1 MKRLLLFFTWLWL
14 FLPIIA
20 EAQQIR
26 VLSEDLQFSGD
37 LGSSQRKS
45 IILQNESNQ
54 SKTYLLKN
62 LRGNVGSSQKV
73 KICIGEQCFDPKRDL
88 AKIKISLEPG
98 EIMTDLYLEFEMGI
112 VETMGSFDLFFV
124 NAENIRE
131 TFMVEARY
139 SVSNPDTKIDEFDY
153 KDIKLSDVYPNPSS
167 RIAQLDYQLKNPRV
181 KAKITINSF
190 IGNPIA
196 EYELDPERSTLS
208 INVSEFKEGIY
219 FYTLFLDNK
228 NIVTKKLQIKK

>member
-1 MKRLLLFFTWLWL
+1 MKRLLLFFTWLLL
-14 FLPIIA
+14 FSPIIA

-62 LRGNVGSSQKV
+62 IRGNVGSSQKV
-73 KICIGEQCFDPKRDL
+73 RICIGEQCFDPKRDL
-88 AKIKISLEPG
+88 AKVKISMKPG
-98 EIMTDLYLEFEMGI
+98 EIVTDLYLEFEMGI

-124 NAENIRE
+124 NPENIRE

-139 SVSNPDTKIDEFDY
+139 SVSNPDKKIDEFDY

-167 RIAQLDYQLKNPRV
+167 RIAQLDYQFNNPKV

-196 EYELDPERSTLS
+196 EYELDPESSSLS

>member
-1 MKRLLLFFTWLWL
+1 MKRLLLFFSWLLL

-54 SKTYLLKN
+54 SKTYFLKN
-62 LRGNVGSSQKV
+62 IRGNVGSSQKV
-73 KICIGEQCFDPKRDL
+73 RICIGEQCFDPKRDL
-88 AKIKISLEPG
+88 AKVKISMEPG

-124 NAENIRE
+124 NPENIRE

-139 SVSNPDTKIDEFDY
+139 SVSNPDKKIDEFDY

-167 RIAQLDYQLKNPRV
+167 RIAQLDYQFNNPKV

-196 EYELDPERSTLS
+196 EYELDPESSSLS

>member
-14 FLPIIA
+14 FLPLFA
-20 EAQQIR
+20 VAQQIR

-54 SKTYLLKN
+54 PKTYLLKN

-73 KICIGEQCFDPKRDL
+73 RICLGEQCFDPKKDL
-88 AKIKISLEPG
+88 AKIKISLDPG
-98 EIMTDLYLEFEMGI
+98 EIMTDLYLEFQMGI

-124 NAENIRE
+124 NVENIRE

-167 RIAQLDYQLKNPRV
+167 RIAQLDYQFNNPRV

>member
-1 MKRLLLFFTWLWL
+1 MKRQLLIFTWLWL
-14 FLPIIA
+14 FLPILA

-26 VLSEDLQFSGD
+26 VLSEDLRFSGD
-37 LGSSQRKS
+37 LGSSQRKT

-62 LRGNVGSSQKV
+62 LRGNVGSSQKI
-73 KICIGEQCFDPKRDL
+73 KICLGDLCFDPKKDL

-98 EIMTDLYLEFEMGI
+98 EIMTDLYLEFQLGI

-153 KDIKLSDVYPNPSS
+153 KDIKLSGVYPNPSS
-167 RIAQLDYQLKNPRV
+167 RIAQLDYQFNNPKI

-196 EYELDPERSTLS
+196 EYELDPERNSLS
-208 INVSEFKEGIY
+208 INVSDFKEGIY

>member
-73 KICIGEQCFDPKRDL
+73 KICIGEQCFDPKREL
-88 AKIKISLEPG
+88 AKIKISLDPG

-131 TFMVEARY
+131 SFMVEARY

-167 RIAQLDYQLKNPRV
+167 RIAQLDYQFKNPRV

>member
-1 MKRLLLFFTWLWL
+1 MKRLLLFFAWLWL
-14 FLPIIA
+14 FLPILA

-45 IILQNESNQ
+45 IILQNDSNQ
-54 SKTYLLKN
+54 PKTYLLKN

-88 AKIKISLEPG
+88 AKIKISLGAG
-98 EIMTDLYLEFEMGI
+98 EIMTDLYLEFQMGI

-131 TFMVEARY
+131 TFMVGARY

-153 KDIKLSDVYPNPSS
+153 KEIKLSDVYPNPSS
-167 RIAQLDYQLKNPRV
+167 RIAQLDYQFNNPRV

-196 EYELDPERSTLS
+196 EYDLDPERSTLL

>member
-1 MKRLLLFFTWLWL
+1 MKRFFLFLTWLWL
-14 FLPIIA
+14 VLPIIS

-26 VLSEDLQFSGD
+26 VLSEGLQFSGD
-37 LGSSQRKS
+37 LGSSHRKS
-45 IILQNESNQ
+45 IILQNESAL

-73 KICIGEQCFDPKRDL
+73 KICIGDECFDPKRDL
-88 AKIKISLEPG
+88 AKIKLTLDPG
-98 EIMTDLYLEFEMGI
+98 EIVTDLYMEFEMGI

-139 SVSNPDTKIDEFDY
+139 NVANPDTKIDEFDY
-153 KDIKLSDVYPNPSS
+153 KVINLSDVYPNPSS
-167 RIAQLDYQLKNPRV
+167 RVAQLDYDIKNPKV

-196 EYELDPERSTLS
+196 EYDLDPGRNSLS
-208 INVSEFKEGIY
+208 INVSDFKEGIY

>member
-1 MKRLLLFFTWLWL
+1 MKRLFLFFTWLWL
-14 FLPIIA
+14 FLPTIS

-26 VLSEDLQFSGD
+26 VLSEGLQFSGD

-45 IILQNESNQ
+45 IILQNESSQ

-62 LRGNVGSSQKV
+62 FKGNVGSSQKV

-88 AKIKISLEPG
+88 AKIKLSLHPG

-139 SVSNPDTKIDEFDY
+139 RVSNPDSKIDEFDY
-153 KDIKLSDVYPNPSS
+153 KEIKLSDVYPNPSS
-167 RIAQLDYQLKNPRV
+167 RVAQLDYRFNNPKV

-196 EYELDPERSTLS
+196 EYELDPGRNSLS
-208 INVSEFKEGIY
+208 INVSDYKEGIY

>member
-1 MKRLLLFFTWLWL
+1 MKRSLLFFTWLLL

-62 LRGNVGSSQKV
+62 IRGNVGSSQKV
-73 KICIGEQCFDPKRDL
+73 RICIGEQCFDPKRDL
-88 AKIKISLEPG
+88 AKVKISMEPG

-124 NAENIRE
+124 NPENIRE

-139 SVSNPDTKIDEFDY
+139 SISNPDKKIDEFDY

-167 RIAQLDYQLKNPRV
+167 RIAQLDYQFNNPKV

-196 EYELDPERSTLS
+196 EYELDPESSSLS

>member
-1 MKRLLLFFTWLWL
+1 MKRLLLFFTWLLL

-54 SKTYLLKN
+54 SKTYFLKN
-62 LRGNVGSSQKV
+62 IRGNVGSSQKV
-73 KICIGEQCFDPKRDL
+73 RICIGEQCFDPKRDL
-88 AKIKISLEPG
+88 AKVKISMEPG

-124 NAENIRE
+124 NPENIRE

-139 SVSNPDTKIDEFDY
+139 SVSNPDKKIDEFDY

-167 RIAQLDYQLKNPRV
+167 RIAQLDYQFNNPKV

-196 EYELDPERSTLS
+196 EYELDPESSSLS

>member
-1 MKRLLLFFTWLWL
+1 MKRLLLFFTWLLL

-54 SKTYLLKN
+54 SKTYFLKN
-62 LRGNVGSSQKV
+62 IRGNVGSSQKV
-73 KICIGEQCFDPKRDL
+73 RICIGEQCFDPKRDL
-88 AKIKISLEPG
+88 AKVKISMEPG
-98 EIMTDLYLEFEMGI
+98 EIVTDLYLEFEMGI

-124 NAENIRE
+124 NPENIRE

-139 SVSNPDTKIDEFDY
+139 SVSNPDKKIDEFDY

-167 RIAQLDYQLKNPRV
+167 RIAQLDYQFNNPKV

-196 EYELDPERSTLS
+196 EYELDPESSSLS

>member
-1 MKRLLLFFTWLWL
+1 MKRLLLFFIWLLL
-14 FLPIIA
+14 FLPMFA

-45 IILQNESNQ
+45 IIIQNESNQ
-54 SKTYLLKN
+54 PKTYLLKY

-73 KICIGEQCFDPKRDL
+73 KICLGEQCFDPKKDL
-88 AKIKISLEPG
+88 AKVKISLGPG
-98 EIMTDLYLEFEMGI
+98 EIMTDLYLEFQMGI

-124 NAENIRE
+124 NVDNIRE

-139 SVSNPDTKIDEFDY
+139 SVSNPNTKIDEFDY

-167 RIAQLDYQLKNPRV
+167 RIAQLDYQFNNPRV

-196 EYELDPERSTLS
+196 EYELDPERRTLS

-219 FYTLFLDNK
+219 FYTLFLNNK

>member
-14 FLPIIA
+14 FLPIRA

-45 IILQNESNQ
+45 IIIQNESNQ
-54 SKTYLLKN
+54 TKTYLLKN

-88 AKIKISLEPG
+88 AKIKISLKPA

-112 VETMGSFDLFFV
+112 VETMGSFDLIFV

-167 RIAQLDYQLKNPRV
+167 RIAQLDYQFENPRV

-190 IGNPIA
+190 IGNPVA
-196 EYELDPERSTLS
+196 EYELDPERNSLS
-208 INVSEFKEGIY
+208 INVSELKEGIY

>member
-1 MKRLLLFFTWLWL
+1 MKRLLLFFIWLLL
-14 FLPIIA
+14 FLPLFA

-54 SKTYLLKN
+54 PKTYLLKN

-73 KICIGEQCFDPKRDL
+73 KICIGEQCFDPKKDL
-88 AKIKISLEPG
+88 AKIKISLDPG
-98 EIMTDLYLEFEMGI
+98 EIMTDLYLEFQLGI

-124 NAENIRE
+124 NVENIRE

-139 SVSNPDTKIDEFDY
+139 SVSNPNTKIDEFDY

-167 RIAQLDYQLKNPRV
+167 RIAQLDYQFYNPRV

-196 EYELDPERSTLS
+196 EYELDPERTSLS

>member
-1 MKRLLLFFTWLWL
+1 MKRLLLFFTWLLL
-14 FLPIIA
+14 FLPIIT

-62 LRGNVGSSQKV
+62 IRGNVGSSQKV
-73 KICIGEQCFDPKRDL
+73 RICIGEQCFDPKRDL
-88 AKIKISLEPG
+88 AKVKISMKPS

-124 NAENIRE
+124 NPENIRE

-139 SVSNPDTKIDEFDY
+139 SVSNPDKKIDEFDY

-167 RIAQLDYQLKNPRV
+167 RIAQLDYQFNNPKV

-196 EYELDPERSTLS
+196 EYELDPESSSLS

>member
-1 MKRLLLFFTWLWL
+1 MKLLLLFFTWLWL

-219 FYTLFLDNK
+219 FYTLFLGNK

>member
-73 KICIGEQCFDPKRDL
+73 KICIGEQCFDPKREL

-139 SVSNPDTKIDEFDY
+139 SVSNPNTKIDEFDY

-167 RIAQLDYQLKNPRV
+167 RIAQLDYQFKNPRV

-196 EYELDPERSTLS
+196 EYELDPERNTLS